1 MEALTES
8 KIVYV
13 GQGTSTLKTGKD
25 FEAALTVQAAME
37 DVTTRCCFFVIT
49 LLPGVRVQ
57 TTDDGLLVEG
67 GGVYTEL
74 ERKDTSLSPSKD
86 HPKGIP
92 TGLYKPA
99 TFTTVTAT
107 YGPKKAGRRWK
118 MPRKM
123 TRRYCKKTACKRM
136 GFTQRASCRP
146 WKNCY

>member
-1 MEALTES
+1 MEALTEP
-8 KIVYV
+8 KLVYV
-13 GQGTSTLKTGKD
+13 GQGTSTLKTDKD
-25 FEAALTVQAAME
+25 FEVSLTVEQAME
-37 DVTTRCCFFVIT
+37 DVTTRCCFLAIT

-57 TTDDGLLVEG
+57 KTEDGLRVEG
-67 GGVYTEL
+67 GGVYTETGREQSAL
-74 ERKDTSLSPSKD
+74 PPVR
-86 HPKGIP
+86 HPRGIP
-92 TGLYKPA
+92 TGISKDP

-123 TRRYCKKTACKRM
+123 TRRYCKKTPCKRM

>member
-1 MEALTES
+1 METLAEP
-8 KIVYV
+8 KVVYV
-13 GQGTSTLKTGKD
+13 GQGTSTLRTDKD
-25 FEAALTVQAAME
+25 FEVALTVEGAME
-37 DVTTRCCFFVIT
+37 DVTTRCCFLAIT

-57 TTDDGLLVEG
+57 KTDGGFLVEG

-74 ERKDTSLSPSKD
+74 GRTEASLSLPGD
-86 HPKGIP
+86 HPKAIP
-92 TGLYKPA
+92 TGTYKPP
-99 TFTTVTAT
+99 TFTSVVAT

-123 TRRYCKKTACKRM
+123 TRRYCKKTPCKRM